1 MKFKVCTLLMCLGI
15 CTVAVAQDAM
25 TMLQKGVD
33 LNVVYNNEA
42 DFFIGANTAGFEMGY
57 RRSHH
62 INGFRKGVFEIEG
75 LNKNSAK
82 QIAVT
87 NPNPSYQNAKSY
99 NYGQINDLFILR
111 VGYGF
116 QQVKFRKAERKSIE
130 IRYAAYGG
138 LALGILKPVYLEV
151 VPPNASQPE
160 IVAYNP
166 NDPNQ
171 SQSYIYGGAPFTDG
185 LNNLSFV
192 PGLYAKFALSFEYGE
207 SRPDV
212 KALEVGLV
220 VDAFPVVIQ
229 QMAFTQNHQVFPSLY
244 VDFVFGK
251 KWF

>member
-99 NYGQINDLFILR
+99 NYGQINDLFI
-111 VGYGF
+111 VFIYF
-116 QQVKFRKAERKSIE
+116 
-130 IRYAAYGG
+130 
-138 LALGILKPVYLEV
+138 
-151 VPPNASQPE
+151 
-160 IVAYNP
+160 
-166 NDPNQ
+166 
-171 SQSYIYGGAPFTDG
+171 YIYFK
-185 LNNLSFV
+185 LIFKLLINYLYYFILFYFINLQ
-192 PGLYAKFALSFEYGE
+192 
-207 SRPDV
+207 
-212 KALEVGLV
+212 
-220 VDAFPVVIQ
+220 II
-229 QMAFTQNHQVFPSLY
+229 
-244 VDFVFGK
+244 
-251 KWF
+251 